1 MPLRSRTPL
10 WAAEAALVPDTCLRS
25 SVPAVSSEADSDFSD
40 EDEDEEEDEE
50 EDVPSL
56 PSLTMKPFRSL
67 PSSGV
72 ALGVLAGDGVAGA
85 LAA

>member
-10 WAAEAALVPDTCLRS
+10 WAAKAALVPDTCLRS
-25 SVPAVSSEADSDFSD
+25 SVPAVSSDSDFSD